1 VFPTQDISP
10 ELGPDLPLEIAH
22 LLLIDAVGYS
32 KLLVNEQIELLQ
44 ELNQIVRSTECFRT
58 AGKTG
63 KLIRVPTEDGMALLF
78 FHSPEEP
85 VRCALEISKALQEF
99 PHIQLR
105 MGVHSGPVNR
115 VTDVNDK
122 TSIAGSGINVA
133 QRVLDFG
140 DAGDILLSA
149 HIAEDLAQYRHWQPY
164 LHDLGECEVK
174 HGLRLHLFN
183 LYKDILGNPQVPEKL
198 KPRKRWKQ
206 APPVHPISVPRSP
219 KLALLAVVGVSAVAL
234 VISSL
239 IFFHRTS
246 SPPTAPAIPGP
257 TAGSAAAPVPEKS
270 IAVLLALWSP
280 TRLRAGMS
288 VSRHDLIAC
297 ACGKHRYPK
306 LRILDNI
313 DEQTMCDLELNFL
326 SRDVPMRTWS
336 AGRRP

>member
-1 VFPTQDISP
+1 
-10 ELGPDLPLEIAH
+10 
-22 LLLIDAVGYS
+22 
-32 KLLVNEQIELLQ
+32 
-44 ELNQIVRSTECFRT
+44 
-58 AGKTG
+58 
-63 KLIRVPTEDGMALLF
+63 M
-78 FHSPEEP
+78 
-85 VRCALEISKALQEF
+85 
-99 PHIQLR
+99 
-105 MGVHSGPVNR
+105 
-115 VTDVNDK
+115 
-122 TSIAGSGINVA
+122 
-133 QRVLDFG
+133 
-140 DAGDILLSA
+140 
-149 HIAEDLAQYRHWQPY
+149 
-164 LHDLGECEVK
+164 K

-183 LYKDILGNPQVPEKL
+183 LYKDNLGNPQVPEKL

-206 APPVHPISVPRSP
+206 MSTVHPVSTSRSP
-219 KLALLAVVGVSAVAL
+219 KFLLLGAVGVSAVAL

-270 IAVLLALWSP
+270 IAVLPALWSP

-306 LRILDNI
+306 LRIPDNI

-336 AGRRP
+336 RRT

>member
-1 VFPTQDISP
+1 
-10 ELGPDLPLEIAH
+10 
-22 LLLIDAVGYS
+22 
-32 KLLVNEQIELLQ
+32 LLVNEQIELLQ
-44 ELNQIVRSTECFRT
+44 ELNQVVRGTESFRAAET
-58 AGKTG
+58 TS
-63 KLIRVPTEDGMALLF
+63 KLIRMPTGDGMALLF
-78 FHSPEEP
+78 FHNPEEP
-85 VRCALEISKALQEF
+85 VRCALEISRALREH
-99 PHIQLR
+99 PTIQVR

-122 TSIAGSGINVA
+122 TNIAGSGINVA
-133 QRVLDFG
+133 QRVLDCS
-140 DAGDILLSA
+140 DAGHILLSG
-149 HIAEDLAQYRHWQPY
+149 HVAEDLAQYRHWQPY

-183 LYKDILGNPQVPEKL
+183 LYKDNLGNPQVPEKL

-206 APPVHPISVPRSP
+206 TSTVHPVSTSRSP
-219 KLALLAVVGVSAVAL
+219 KFLLLGAVGVSAVAL

-270 IAVLLALWSP
+270 IAVLPALWSP

-306 LRILDNI
+306 LRIPDNI

-336 AGRRP
+336 RRT